1 MTHSREIHP
10 MSPTLKRLVVAL
22 VATTLAIAGCSSSS
36 DGGGTSSSGASAKF
50 EGDTIT
56 LGLVAE
62 PASLDFTTAD
72 GAAIPQLL
80 LDNVYET
87 LVTVDEKG
95 DFKPALATEWK
106 VSDDKLTYTFTLTD
120 KAKFTN
126 GKPFTAEDAKFSIE
140 RVKSGWT
147 TKLAKQMGIVE
158 SVEAP
163 SPTELVVKL
172 TKPSNGWLY
181 VMTTRVGAMFSK
193 DGVADL
199 ANTPVG
205 TGPYKFGEWKRGDQ
219 ITLNRN
225 EDYWGKAPHFETV
238 VWKYFK
244 DPTSMNNA
252 LLGGTIDVV
261 TTVQAPE
268 ALDQFT
274 SGPKA
279 EGFQVIEGTTNGE
292 VVLSFHQTQGPL
304 ADKKVRQAIR
314 YGIDHK
320 KLMDN
325 CWAGKGEL
333 IGSMVPPTDPWY
345 EDRTKD
351 YAYDEKK
358 AKDLIAE
365 SGQQNITLRLR
376 IPSLPYAQ
384 ACGPEVQ
391 SQLSKIGIKVD
402 IDTLEFPAAWVK
414 TVMTDKDFDMSIVAH
429 VEPRDLPTVFGNPEY
444 YTSYNSPEVQKL
456 IAEADAG
463 TPDEQVSKMKDA
475 AKLISE
481 DAAADFLFLL
491 PNLVVAK
498 DGIKGLPKNAI
509 GESTRVYTLTA

>member
-1 MTHSREIHP
+1 
-10 MSPTLKRLVVAL
+10 MSPRLKRLIVAL
-22 VATTLAIAGCSSSS
+22 VASTLALAGCSSSS
-36 DGGGTSSSGASAKF
+36 GDGGSSDSGTKF
-50 EGDTIT
+50 EGDKVT

-62 PASLDFTTAD
+62 PASLDFTSTD

-87 LVTVDEKG
+87 LVKVDAKG
-95 DFKPALATEWK
+95 DFQPSLATAWK
-106 VSDDKLTYTFTLTD
+106 ISDDRLTYTFTLTD

-126 GKPFTAEDAKFSIE
+126 GKAFTADDAKFSIE
-140 RVKSGWT
+140 RVKSAWT
-147 TKLAKQMGIVE
+147 VKLKKQMDVVE
-158 SVEAP
+158 SVTVN

-172 TKPSNGWLY
+172 AHPSNSWLY
-181 VMTTRVGAMFSK
+181 SMTTRIGAMFSA

-205 TGPYKFGEWKRGDQ
+205 TGPYKFSDWKRGDE
-219 ITLNRN
+219 ITLVRN
-225 EDYWGKAPHFETV
+225 EDYWGKAPHFKTV

-244 DPTSMNNA
+244 DATSMNNA

-279 EGFQVIEGTTNGE
+279 AGFQVIEGTTNGE

-304 ADKKVRQAIR
+304 ADVKVRQAIR

-351 YAYDEKK
+351 FPYDEAK
-358 AKDLIAE
+358 AKELLAQ
-365 SGQQNITLRLR
+365 SGQSNITLRLR
-376 IPSLPYAQ
+376 LPSLPYAQ
-384 ACGPEVQ
+384 SCGPEVQ
-391 SQLSKIGIKVD
+391 SQLSKIGINVV

-414 TVMTDKDFDMSIVAH
+414 TVMTDQDFDMSIVAH
-429 VEPRDLPTVFGNPEY
+429 VEPRDLPSLFATPAY
-444 YTSYNSPEVQKL
+444 YTSYNNPQVQQL
-456 IAEADAG
+456 VAEADAG
-463 TPDEQVSKMKDA
+463 SQQDQVSKMKEA
-475 AKLISE
+475 AKIISQ

-491 PNLVVAK
+491 PNLIVAK
-498 DGIKGLPKNAI
+498 DGIQGLPKNAI
-509 GESTRVYTLTA
+509 GESLRIADLTA

>member
-1 MTHSREIHP
+1 
-10 MSPTLKRLVVAL
+10 MSTSLKRLIVVLIAS
-22 VATTLAIAGCSSSS
+22 VLAIAGCSSSS
-36 DGGGTSSSGASAKF
+36 SGGGSNDGAKF
-50 EGDTIT
+50 EGDKVT

-62 PASLDFTTAD
+62 PASLDFTSTD

-87 LVTVDEKG
+87 LVKVDSKG
-95 DFKPALATEWK
+95 EFQPALATSWK
-106 VSDDKLTYTFTLTD
+106 ISDDRLTYTFTLTD

-126 GKPFTAEDAKFSIE
+126 GKAFTAEDAKFSIE
-140 RVKSGWT
+140 RVKSDWT
-147 TKLAKQMGIVE
+147 VKLKKQMDVVE
-158 SVEAP
+158 SVTAN

-172 TKPSNGWLY
+172 AHPSNSWLY
-181 VMTTRVGAMFSK
+181 AMTTRIGAMFSK
-193 DGVADL
+193 DGVSDL

-205 TGPYKFGEWKRGDQ
+205 TGPYKFVDWKRGDQ
-219 ITLNRN
+219 ITMERN
-225 EDYWGKAPHFETV
+225 DDYWGDKPHFKTV

-244 DPTSMNNA
+244 DATSMNNA

-274 SGPKA
+274 DGPKA
-279 EGFQVIEGTTNGE
+279 ADYQVIEGTTNGE

-304 ADKKVRQAIR
+304 ADPNVRKAIR

-325 CWAGKGEL
+325 CWAGKGQL

-345 EDRTKD
+345 EDRTGD
-351 YAYDEKK
+351 FPYDEAK
-358 AKDLIAE
+358 AKDLLAQ
-365 SGQQNITLRLR
+365 SGQSNITLRLR
-376 IPSLPYAQ
+376 LPSLPYAQ
-384 ACGPEVQ
+384 SCGPEVQ
-391 SQLSKIGIKVD
+391 SQLSKIGINVV

-414 TVMTDKDFDMSIVAH
+414 TVMTDQDFDMSIVAH
-429 VEPRDLPTVFGNPEY
+429 VEPRDLPTLFGNPAY
-444 YTSYNSPEVQKL
+444 YTSYNNPQVQQL

-463 TPDEQVSKMKDA
+463 SEQEQVSKMKEA
-475 AKLISE
+475 AKIISE

-491 PNLVVAK
+491 PNLIVAK
-498 DGIKGLPKNAI
+498 DGIEGLPKNAI
-509 GESTRVYTLTA
+509 GESLRIADLTA